1 LSRKN
6 IWKEPIYEEMKNR
19 AILSSEIPTLLQGRY
34 RNIPSSVKISA
45 VLKRDMRFVK
55 IGMQHCF
62 GLANSKSH
70 RVIVF
75 GRADTTYEQDPPYR
89 AIR

>member
-1 LSRKN
+1 
-6 IWKEPIYEEMKNR
+6 MKNR

-75 GRADTTYEQDPPYR
+75 GRADTTYEQDSPYR

>member
-19 AILSSEIPTLLQGRY
+19 AILSSEIPTILQGRY

-75 GRADTTYEQDPPYR
+75 GRADTNYEQESPYR

>member
-1 LSRKN
+1 MSRKN

-45 VLKRDMRFVK
+45 VQKRDVRFVK

-62 GLANSKSH
+62 GLSNSKSH

>member
-1 LSRKN
+1 
-6 IWKEPIYEEMKNR
+6 
-19 AILSSEIPTLLQGRY
+19 
-34 RNIPSSVKISA
+34 VKISA

>member
-1 LSRKN
+1 
-6 IWKEPIYEEMKNR
+6 MKNR

>member
-1 LSRKN
+1 MSRKN